1 VEGDTLITISSKGSF
16 SNTEKFLK
24 RSIISNYNSIFEKYG
39 KEGVRLL
46 SSATPV
52 DTGKT
57 SESWTYEVK
66 KSKSGISIEWSN
78 SNVVNGVP
86 IAIII
91 QYGHATQNGAY
102 IQGQDYINPVIKP
115 LFDKLTDN
123 LWKDVSKV

>member
-1 VEGDTLITISSKGSF
+1 MITISSKGNF
-16 SNTEKFLK
+16 NNTEKFFK
-24 RSIISNYNSIFEKYG
+24 KVATSNYISVFDKYG

-78 SNVVNGVP
+78 SNVVNGVQ
-86 IAIII
+86 IAVII
-91 QYGHATQNGAY
+91 QYGHGTQNGAY

-115 LFDKLTDN
+115 LFDILTNDI
-123 LWKDVSKV
+123 WKDVSKV

>member
-1 VEGDTLITISSKGSF
+1 MITISSKGSF

-57 SESWTYEVK
+57 SESWAYEVK

-78 SNVVNGVP
+78 SNVVNGVQ
-86 IAIII
+86 IAVII
-91 QYGHATQNGAY
+91 QYGHGTQNGAY

-115 LFDKLTDN
+115 LFDILTNDI
-123 LWKDVSKV
+123 WKDVSKV

>member
-1 VEGDTLITISSKGSF
+1 MITISSKGSF

-66 KSKSGISIEWSN
+66 KSKRGTSIEWSN
-78 SNVVNGVP
+78 SNVVNGVQ
-86 IAIII
+86 IAVII
-91 QYGHATQNGAY
+91 QYGHGTQNGAY

-115 LFDKLTDN
+115 LFDILTNDI
-123 LWKDVSKV
+123 WKDVSKV

>member
-1 VEGDTLITISSKGSF
+1 MITISSKGSF

-24 RSIISNYNSIFEKYG
+24 RSMKSNYNSIFEKYG

-57 SESWTYEVK
+57 SESWTYDVK
-66 KSKSGISIEWSN
+66 KSKRGISIEWSN
-78 SNVVNGVP
+78 SNVINGVQ
-86 IAIII
+86 IAVII
-91 QYGHATQNGAY
+91 QYGHGTQNGAY

-115 LFDKLTDN
+115 LFDILTNDI
-123 LWKDVSKV
+123 WKDVSKV

>member
-1 VEGDTLITISSKGSF
+1 MITISSKGSF

-78 SNVVNGVP
+78 SNVVNGVQ
-86 IAIII
+86 IAVII
-91 QYGHATQNGAY
+91 QYGHGTQNGAY

-115 LFDKLTDN
+115 LFDILTNDI
-123 LWKDVSKV
+123 WKDVSKV